1 MKKITPVKLCI
12 LAFCAVINLLG
23 GQIALLFRLPIYLDS
38 FGTVL
43 AAALLGPVYGMIPGI
58 ISNLIGGM
66 TTDLYALYYLPVQII
81 TGWMSGIVFRKV
93 PPRNGRDLIRIL
105 FGAGMISIPGT
116 LVSSSITSIIFGGIT
131 SSGSTILVQLLHHL
145 GLGLTASVCI
155 VQGLTDYADRT
166 VVLMLTSVLLMV
178 LPSSVKAM
186 VNKEDRYGKI

>member
-81 TGWMSGIVFRKV
+81 TGWMSGIVFQKV

-166 VVLMLTSVLLMV
+166 VVLMLTSVLLMM

>member
-12 LAFCAVINLLG
+12 LAFCAVVNLLG

-166 VVLMLTSVLLMV
+166 VVLMLTSVLLMM

>member
-23 GQIALLFRLPIYLDS
+23 GQIALLLRLPIYLDS
-38 FGTVL
+38 FGTAL

-93 PPRNGRDLIRIL
+93 PSRNGRDLIRIL

-166 VVLMLTSVLLMV
+166 VVLMLTSVLLMM

>member
-12 LAFCAVINLLG
+12 LAFCAIINLLG

-166 VVLMLTSVLLMV
+166 VVLMLTSVLLIM

>member
-166 VVLMLTSVLLMV
+166 VVLMLTSVLLMM

>member
-43 AAALLGPVYGMIPGI
+43 AAALLGPIYGMIPGI

-105 FGAGMISIPGT
+105 FGSGMISIPGT
-116 LVSSSITSIIFGGIT
+116 LVSSSITAIIFGGIT

-166 VVLMLTSVLLMV
+166 VVLMFTSVLLMM
-178 LPSSVKAM
+178 LPSSVKAT